1 VNDQG
6 LTGEVIS
13 GTGDQINSNIEKKNL
28 DDADKVPEAK
38 GHDRY
43 AKHVRKQQ
51 SEFDENSG
59 QVKAGHDVE
68 TAPGEELLTQ
78 DELLRKRNAV

>member
-1 VNDQG
+1 MTPTKY
-6 LTGEVIS
+6 L
-13 GTGDQINSNIEKKNL
+13 
-28 DDADKVPEAK
+28 
-38 GHDRY
+38 R
-43 AKHVRKQQ
+43 
-51 SEFDENSG
+51 NSG